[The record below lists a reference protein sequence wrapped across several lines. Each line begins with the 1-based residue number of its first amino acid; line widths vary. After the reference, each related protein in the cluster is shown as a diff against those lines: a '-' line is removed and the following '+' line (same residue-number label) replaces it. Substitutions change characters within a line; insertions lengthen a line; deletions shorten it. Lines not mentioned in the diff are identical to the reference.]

1 MTYNL
6 QKEVNEAV
14 RAGEQSLSSLRRV
27 LKSLDSARN
36 WGVFDMF
43 GGGGLTGLIKHA
55 RINDA
60 TSNMSQ
66 AKRDLQI
73 FERELQDVVA
83 YKDIKVEIDSFLIF
97 ADFFFDGFLADYL
110 VQRKINQTR
119 QEVEQAI
126 CHVERILSDL
136 RRYN

>member
-43 GGGGLTGLIKHA
+43 GGGGLTA
-55 RINDA
+55 SPCRTRSA
-60 TSNMSQ
+60 MPRRTSPESRM
-66 AKRDLQI
+66 
-73 FERELQDVVA
+73 E
-83 YKDIKVEIDSFLIF
+83 
-97 ADFFFDGFLADYL
+97 
-110 VQRKINQTR
+110 
-119 QEVEQAI
+119 
-126 CHVERILSDL
+126 
-136 RRYN
+136 

>member
-1 MTYNL
+1 MN
-6 QKEVNEAV
+6 
-14 RAGEQSLSSLRRV
+14 
-27 LKSLDSARN
+27 
-36 WGVFDMF
+36 
-43 GGGGLTGLIKHA
+43 
-55 RINDA
+55 
-60 TSNMSQ
+60 Q

-136 RRYN
+136 RRYNWPEHIRQEGFRMIDVWENLYNHI